1 MAYPESVDMFVEKLN
16 KADAEKAEWNV
27 KETPVGAQAKAD
39 TALNSAKQYTNQK
52 VGEVANELTS
62 HKNDNTRH
70 ISSNI
75 PATAITFGGKFQ
87 IAYNSASNSL
97 DITVVS

>member
-1 MAYPESVDMFVEKLN
+1 MDTVTYALLNGKL
-16 KADAEKAEWNV
+16 
-27 KETPVGAQAKAD
+27 AQI
-39 TALNSAKQYTNQK
+39 TNYEEQI
-52 VGEVANELTS
+52 NTELTS

-70 ISSNI
+70 ISPNI

-87 IAYNSASNSL
+87 IAYNSATNSL

>member
-1 MAYPESVDMFVEKLN
+1 MAEFDPISYSKAN
-16 KADAEKAEWNV
+16 KVAAQMAEM
-27 KETPVGAQAKAD
+27 
-39 TALNSAKQYTNQK
+39 TNY
-52 VGEVANELTS
+52 VGEVTNELTS

-70 ISSNI
+70 ISPNI

-87 IAYNSASNSL
+87 IAYNSATNSL

>member
-1 MAYPESVDMFVEKLN
+1 MFDFLFSKYKKLDSQFNTLNADVD
-16 KADAEKAEWNV
+16 
-27 KETPVGAQAKAD
+27 
-39 TALNSAKQYTNQK
+39 
-52 VGEVANELTS
+52 S

-70 ISSNI
+70 ISPNI

-87 IAYNSASNSL
+87 IAYNSATNSL